1 MTDTHH
7 DETHSDA
14 VFKAYMV
21 VAVALSIFTASSFF
35 FNWLARRPLEDPLH
49 ISHITSFVLILGVA
63 IIKATLVA
71 VIFMHL
77 KWDWKL
83 LYFLII
89 PVFIMGAMMMM
100 VLMPDIL
107 LGSMHDQQAE
117 IEIARM
123 EKGKP

>member
-7 DETHSDA
+7 DESHSAA

-35 FNWLARRPLEDPLH
+35 FNWLARH
-49 ISHITSFVLILGVA
+49 GTIGHYTSFVLILGVA
-63 IIKATLVA
+63 VVKAMLVA
-71 VIFMHL
+71 IIFMHL

-83 LYFLII
+83 LYYLII
-89 PVFIMGAMMMM
+89 PSFILGAMMMM

-117 IEIARM
+117 IEIAKIAK
-123 EKGKP
+123 EKP

>member
-7 DETHSDA
+7 HDESHSAA

-21 VAVALSIFTASSFF
+21 VAVALSIFTAVSFI
-35 FNWLARRPLEDPLH
+35 FNWMARH
-49 ISHITSFVLILGVA
+49 GSISHTTSFILILGVA
-63 IIKATLVA
+63 IVKATLVA
-71 VIFMHL
+71 MIFMHL

-83 LYFLII
+83 LYFLIG

-107 LGSMHDQQAE
+107 LGTLHDNEAE
-117 IEIARM
+117 IAIAKM

>member
-1 MTDTHH
+1 MAETHH
-7 DETHSDA
+7 DDHGHGES

-21 VAVALSIFTASSFF
+21 VAVALSIFTATSFI
-35 FNWLARRPLEDPLH
+35 FNYMAREMH
-49 ISHITSFVLILGVA
+49 VISHFTSFVLILSVA

-71 VIFMHL
+71 VYFMHL

-83 LYFLII
+83 LYFLIC

-107 LGSMHDQQAE
+107 LGPLHDNQAE
-117 IEIARM
+117 IEIAKI
-123 EKGKP
+123 EKGKQ

>member
-1 MTDTHH
+1 
-7 DETHSDA
+7 
-14 VFKAYMV
+14 MV

-35 FNWLARRPLEDPLH
+35 FNYLARQGTIGH
-49 ISHITSFVLILGVA
+49 VTSFVLILGVA

-117 IEIARM
+117 IEIAKIAN
-123 EKGKP
+123 EKP